1 MIFEIT
7 LNGVKVSKDIP
18 TAWDQV
24 SFKDFLALGDN
35 KELTALTVFTGID
48 AATLKKSSIT
58 NLNALLNAL
67 AFLKT
72 EVPLFK
78 YPKKILDFDVRQDL
92 GFETFGQYSDIK
104 DELDKG
110 KMGMELIQQYPLM
123 CAIYTAKQP
132 YDFKEAEKNA
142 ELFMN
147 APCVEVLAVGNF
159 LLMKLVGLSRSTD
172 PNYPNHLT
180 RLKKLKLALRGWLSR
195 LAFTVRYYILKRKLN
210 IS

>member
-7 LNGVKVSKDIP
+7 LNGVKVCKDIP
-18 TAWDQV
+18 TGWEQV

-48 AATLKKSSIT
+48 ADTLKKSSIT
-58 NLNALLNAL
+58 NLNSLLNAL

-180 RLKKLKLALRGWLSR
+180 PLRKLKLVLRGWLSR
-195 LAFTVRYYILKRKLN
+195 LAFTVRYYILKKKLN